1 MVNFL
6 SLKFC
11 SCTLVK
17 FHVHIHPT
25 KFVLSQVP
33 PTPTLTSTLSPTQTV
48 LCPANR
54 TESLRGNYDWEER
67 VPTYDVELPC
77 QFGEAVPGGMVRR
90 FCGPGGE
97 WEEPRLLE
105 CYADADALFDALFNV
120 SIKSHP

>member
-1 MVNFL
+1 MFTF
-6 SLKFC
+6 SLC
-11 SCTLVK
+11 
-17 FHVHIHPT
+17 PT
-25 KFVLSQVP
+25 KFVLSYVSPMFHVWFP
-33 PTPTLTSTLSPTQTV
+33 PPPTLTSTISPTQTV

-67 VPTYDVELPC
+67 VPIYDVELPC

-105 CYADADALFDALFNV
+105 CYADADALFDALFKV